1 LVSSLFLRYL
11 VLALPLILS
20 ACSSIKTQSEN
31 GATPTPSLL
40 IIDSS
45 TASSDAYLAPIRF
58 SANNPESL
66 PQPGSEIPTES
77 ELDYSPESELE
88 INSSTEDEV
97 TDNLW
102 DRVRNQ
108 FSLDLDLES
117 SRIDSELKWFARHQS
132 YLNRVSDRSA
142 RYLYFIMEQIEA
154 RGMPGEMALLPIV
167 ESAFEPFAYSHGRA
181 AGVWQFIPG
190 TGHIYGLKQ
199 DWWHDGR
206 RDIRRS
212 TIAALKFLEGLSREF
227 GGDWMLA
234 LAAYNSGAGTVR
246 KAIRKNKRK
255 GLPTDFLSLSLPK
268 ETRAYAPKLIALA
281 RLLKDPEKYGVS
293 FPAIENTPY
302 FAVIETGGQMDL
314 SQAAEMA
321 DVDLEEIY
329 RLNPQFN
336 QWATNPNGPHEIL
349 VPTSQQD
356 IFKTRLAELPA
367 NQRIK
372 WQRYKIRSGDSL
384 ISIAKKFH
392 TTPDALKQVNPIRNN
407 LLRAGDMLLIP
418 TAFKNANTY
427 AFSAA
432 NRLSKKQALTRG
444 AKGSKKLNY
453 TVQSGDSFWS
463 LSKKHKVSVGKIAK
477 WNGMAPKDPIKPG
490 QKLVIWSKTAS
501 INKNREI
508 IRKIRYRVRN
518 GDSLYLIADKFN
530 VKVKDINRWNQ
541 LKNKKYLQP
550 GEQLILYID
559 VTQGS

>member
-1 LVSSLFLRYL
+1 LVFSLLLRYL
-11 VLALPLILS
+11 VLVLPLVLS

-40 IIDSS
+40 MIDSS
-45 TASSDAYLAPIRF
+45 DIQPDTTRF
-58 SANNPESL
+58 SENT
-66 PQPGSEIPTES
+66 TES
-77 ELDYSPESELE
+77 WPTPDSEPSPESELGPETESELE
-88 INSSTEDEV
+88 IEPLAEDDV
-97 TDNLW
+97 NDNLW

-108 FSLDLDLES
+108 FSLNLELES

-227 GGDWMLA
+227 NGDWMLA

-302 FAVIETGGQMDL
+302 FAVVDTGGQIDL

-336 QWATNPNGPHEIL
+336 QWATSPNGPHEIL
-349 VPTSQQD
+349 VPASPQD
-356 IFKTRLAELPA
+356 IFMTRLAELPA

-418 TAFKNANTY
+418 TAFKNAKTY
-427 AFSAA
+427 AYSAA

-444 AKGSKKLNY
+444 AKGSKKLSY

-501 INKNREI
+501 INNNREI

>member
-1 LVSSLFLRYL
+1 MVFSLLLRYL
-11 VLALPLILS
+11 VLVLPLVLS

-40 IIDSS
+40 MIDSS
-45 TASSDAYLAPIRF
+45 DIQPDTTRF
-58 SANNPESL
+58 SENT
-66 PQPGSEIPTES
+66 TES
-77 ELDYSPESELE
+77 WPTPDSEPSPESELGPETESELE
-88 INSSTEDEV
+88 IEPLAEDDV
-97 TDNLW
+97 NDNLW

-108 FSLDLDLES
+108 FSLNLELES

-227 GGDWMLA
+227 NGDWMLA

-302 FAVIETGGQMDL
+302 FAVVDTGGQIDL

-336 QWATNPNGPHEIL
+336 QWATSPNGPHEIL
-349 VPTSQQD
+349 VPASQQD
-356 IFKTRLAELPA
+356 IFMTRLAELPA

-418 TAFKNANTY
+418 TAFKNAKTY
-427 AFSAA
+427 AYSAA

-444 AKGSKKLNY
+444 AKGSKKLSY

-501 INKNREI
+501 INNNREI

>member
-1 LVSSLFLRYL
+1 LVFSLFLRYL
-11 VLALPLILS
+11 VLALPLVLS
-20 ACSSIKTQSEN
+20 ACSSIETHPEN
-31 GATPTPSLL
+31 DATLVPDLL
-40 IIDSS
+40 IANSS
-45 TASSDAYLAPIRF
+45 ELVISSPYEVGR
-58 SANNPESL
+58 
-66 PQPGSEIPTES
+66 ES
-77 ELDYSPESELE
+77 EGTPEFEETTHLDLNES
-88 INSSTEDEV
+88 S
-97 TDNLW
+97 NLW

-132 YLNRVSDRSA
+132 YLNRVSNRSA

-181 AGVWQFIPG
+181 AGVWQFIPS
-190 TGHIYGLKQ
+190 TGHVYGLKQ

-227 GGDWMLA
+227 DGDWMLA

-293 FPAIENTPY
+293 FPVIQNTPY
-302 FAVIETGGQMDL
+302 FSVVETGGQMDL

-329 RLNPQFN
+329 KLNPQYN
-336 QWATNPNGPHEIL
+336 QWATSPNGPYELL
-349 VPTSQQD
+349 VPISQQD
-356 IFKTRLAELPA
+356 VFKARLLELPID
-367 NQRIK
+367 QRIK
-372 WQRYKIRSGDSL
+372 WQRYKIKSGDSL
-384 ISIAKKFH
+384 ILIAKKFH

-407 LLRAGDMLLIP
+407 LLRAGHMLLIP
-418 TAFKNANTY
+418 TAFKNPNSY
-427 AFSAA
+427 AYSAA

-444 AKGSKKLNY
+444 ARGSKKMNY
-453 TVQSGDSFWS
+453 TVRSGDSFWE

-477 WNGMAPKDPIKPG
+477 WNGMAPKDPLKPG
-490 QKLVIWSKTAS
+490 QKLVIWSKTEKV
-501 INKNREI
+501 NKNREI

-518 GDSLYLIADKFN
+518 GDSLHLIADKFN
-530 VKVKDINRWNQ
+530 VQVKDIKRWNQ
-541 LKNKKYLQP
+541 LKSKYLQP
-550 GEQLILYID
+550 GDRLVLYID
-559 VTQGS
+559 VTQAS

>member
-1 LVSSLFLRYL
+1 LVFSLLLRYL
-11 VLALPLILS
+11 VLALPLVLS

-40 IIDSS
+40 MIDSS
-45 TASSDAYLAPIRF
+45 DIQPDTTRF
-58 SANNPESL
+58 SENTTESW
-66 PQPGSEIPTES
+66 PIPDSEPSPES
-77 ELDYSPESELE
+77 ELGPEPESELE
-88 INSSTEDEV
+88 IEPLTEDDV
-97 TDNLW
+97 NDNLW

-108 FSLDLDLES
+108 FSLNLELES

-227 GGDWMLA
+227 NGDWMLA

-302 FAVIETGGQMDL
+302 FAVVDTGGQIDL

-321 DVDLEEIY
+321 EVDLEEIY

-336 QWATNPNGPHEIL
+336 QWATSPNGPHEIL
-349 VPTSQQD
+349 VPASQQD
-356 IFKTRLAELPA
+356 IFMTRLAELPA

-418 TAFKNANTY
+418 TAFKNAKTY
-427 AFSAA
+427 AYSAA

-444 AKGSKKLNY
+444 AKGSKKLSY

-501 INKNREI
+501 INNNREI

>member
-1 LVSSLFLRYL
+1 LVFSLFLRYL
-11 VLALPLILS
+11 VLALPLVLS
-20 ACSSIKTQSEN
+20 ACSSIETHPEN
-31 GATPTPSLL
+31 DATLVPDLL
-40 IIDSS
+40 IANSS
-45 TASSDAYLAPIRF
+45 ELVISSPYEVGR
-58 SANNPESL
+58 
-66 PQPGSEIPTES
+66 ES
-77 ELDYSPESELE
+77 EDTPEFEETTHLDLNES
-88 INSSTEDEV
+88 S
-97 TDNLW
+97 NLW

-132 YLNRVSDRSA
+132 YLNRVSNRSA

-181 AGVWQFIPG
+181 AGVWQFIPS
-190 TGHIYGLKQ
+190 TGHVYGLKQ

-227 GGDWMLA
+227 DGDWMLA

-293 FPAIENTPY
+293 FPVIQNTPY
-302 FAVIETGGQMDL
+302 FSVVETGGQMDL

-329 RLNPQFN
+329 KLNPQYN
-336 QWATNPNGPHEIL
+336 QWATSPNGPYELL
-349 VPTSQQD
+349 VPISQQD
-356 IFKTRLAELPA
+356 VFKARLLELPID
-367 NQRIK
+367 QRIK
-372 WQRYKIRSGDSL
+372 WQRYKIKSGDSL

-407 LLRAGDMLLIP
+407 LLRAGHMLLIP
-418 TAFKNANTY
+418 TAFKNPNSY
-427 AFSAA
+427 AYSAA

-444 AKGSKKLNY
+444 ARGSKKMNY
-453 TVQSGDSFWS
+453 TVRSGDSFWE

-477 WNGMAPKDPIKPG
+477 WNGMAPKDPLKPG
-490 QKLVIWSKTAS
+490 QKLVIWSKTEKV
-501 INKNREI
+501 NKNREI

-518 GDSLYLIADKFN
+518 GDSLHLIADKFN
-530 VKVKDINRWNQ
+530 VQVKDIKRWNQ
-541 LKNKKYLQP
+541 LKSKYLQP
-550 GEQLILYID
+550 GDRLVLYID
-559 VTQGS
+559 VTQAS

>member
-1 LVSSLFLRYL
+1 LVFSLFLRYL
-11 VLALPLILS
+11 VLALPLVLS
-20 ACSSIKTQSEN
+20 ACSSIETHPEN
-31 GATPTPSLL
+31 DATLVPDLL
-40 IIDSS
+40 IANSS
-45 TASSDAYLAPIRF
+45 ELVISSPYEVGR
-58 SANNPESL
+58 
-66 PQPGSEIPTES
+66 ES
-77 ELDYSPESELE
+77 EDTPEFEETTHLDLNES
-88 INSSTEDEV
+88 S
-97 TDNLW
+97 NLW

-132 YLNRVSDRSA
+132 YLNRVSNRSA

-181 AGVWQFIPG
+181 AGVWQFIPS
-190 TGHIYGLKQ
+190 TGHVYGLKQ

-227 GGDWMLA
+227 DGDWMLA

-293 FPAIENTPY
+293 FPVIQNTPY
-302 FAVIETGGQMDL
+302 FSVVETGGQMDL

-329 RLNPQFN
+329 KLNPQYN
-336 QWATNPNGPHEIL
+336 QWATSPNGPYELL
-349 VPTSQQD
+349 VPISQQD
-356 IFKTRLAELPA
+356 VFKARLLELPID
-367 NQRIK
+367 QRIK
-372 WQRYKIRSGDSL
+372 WQRYKIKSGDSL
-384 ISIAKKFH
+384 ILIAKKFH

-407 LLRAGDMLLIP
+407 LLRAGHMLLIP
-418 TAFKNANTY
+418 TAFKNPNSY
-427 AFSAA
+427 AYSAA

-444 AKGSKKLNY
+444 ARGSKKMNY
-453 TVQSGDSFWS
+453 TVRSGDSFWE

-477 WNGMAPKDPIKPG
+477 WNGMAPKDPLKPG
-490 QKLVIWSKTAS
+490 QKLVIWSKTEKV
-501 INKNREI
+501 NKNREI

-518 GDSLYLIADKFN
+518 GDSLHLIADKFN
-530 VKVKDINRWNQ
+530 VQVKDIKRWNQ
-541 LKNKKYLQP
+541 LKSKYLQP
-550 GEQLILYID
+550 GDRLVLYID
-559 VTQGS
+559 VTQAS

>member
-1 LVSSLFLRYL
+1 LVFSLLLRYL
-11 VLALPLILS
+11 VLVLPLVLS

-40 IIDSS
+40 MIDSS
-45 TASSDAYLAPIRF
+45 DIQPDTTRF
-58 SANNPESL
+58 SENT
-66 PQPGSEIPTES
+66 TES
-77 ELDYSPESELE
+77 WPTPDSEPSPESELGPETESELE
-88 INSSTEDEV
+88 IEPLAEDDV
-97 TDNLW
+97 NDNLW

-108 FSLDLDLES
+108 FSLNLELES

-227 GGDWMLA
+227 NGDWMLA

-302 FAVIETGGQMDL
+302 FAVVDTGGQIDL

-336 QWATNPNGPHEIL
+336 QWATSPNGPHEIL
-349 VPTSQQD
+349 VPASQQD
-356 IFKTRLAELPA
+356 IFMTRLAELPA

-418 TAFKNANTY
+418 TAFKNAKTY
-427 AFSAA
+427 AYSAA

-444 AKGSKKLNY
+444 AKGSKKLSY

-501 INKNREI
+501 INNNREI

>member
-1 LVSSLFLRYL
+1 LVFSLFLRYL

-45 TASSDAYLAPIRF
+45 IVSSDTKPHANRF
-58 SANNPESL
+58 GNNTAESW
-66 PQPGSEIPTES
+66 PQES
-77 ELDYSPESELE
+77 ETSPESELE
-88 INSSTEDEV
+88 SDPESESEIELITEDEV

-108 FSLDLDLES
+108 FSLNLDLES
-117 SRIDSELKWFARHQS
+117 SRIDAELKWFARHQS
-132 YLNRVSDRSA
+132 YLNRVSNRSA

-181 AGVWQFIPG
+181 AGVWQFIPS

-227 GGDWMLA
+227 NGDWMLA

-356 IFKTRLAELPA
+356 IFRTRLAALPA

-372 WQRYKIRSGDSL
+372 WQRYKIKSGDSL

-418 TAFKNANTY
+418 TAFKNAKTY

-444 AKGSKKLNY
+444 GEGSKKLNY

-463 LSKKHKVSVGKIAK
+463 LSKKHKVSVAKIAK

-490 QKLVIWSKTAS
+490 QKLVIWSKTVS

-550 GEQLILYID
+550 GEQLILYVD

>member
-1 LVSSLFLRYL
+1 MVFSLFLRYL
-11 VLALPLILS
+11 VLALPLVLS
-20 ACSSIKTQSEN
+20 ACSSIETHPEN
-31 GATPTPSLL
+31 DATLVPDLL
-40 IIDSS
+40 IANSS
-45 TASSDAYLAPIRF
+45 ELVISSPYEVGR
-58 SANNPESL
+58 
-66 PQPGSEIPTES
+66 ES
-77 ELDYSPESELE
+77 EGTPEFEETTHLDLNES
-88 INSSTEDEV
+88 S
-97 TDNLW
+97 NLW

-132 YLNRVSDRSA
+132 YLNRVSNRSA

-181 AGVWQFIPG
+181 AGVWQFIPS
-190 TGHIYGLKQ
+190 TGHVYGLKQ

-227 GGDWMLA
+227 DGDWMLA

-293 FPAIENTPY
+293 FPVIQNTPY
-302 FAVIETGGQMDL
+302 FSVVETGGQMDL

-329 RLNPQFN
+329 KLNPQYN
-336 QWATNPNGPHEIL
+336 QWATSPNGPYELL
-349 VPTSQQD
+349 VPISQQD
-356 IFKTRLAELPA
+356 VFKARLLELPID
-367 NQRIK
+367 QRIK
-372 WQRYKIRSGDSL
+372 WQRYKIKSGDSL

-407 LLRAGDMLLIP
+407 LLRAGHMLLIP
-418 TAFKNANTY
+418 TAFKNPNSY
-427 AFSAA
+427 AYSAA

-444 AKGSKKLNY
+444 ARGSKKMNY
-453 TVQSGDSFWS
+453 TVRSGDSFWE

-477 WNGMAPKDPIKPG
+477 WNGMAPKDPLKPG
-490 QKLVIWSKTAS
+490 QKLVIWSKTEKV
-501 INKNREI
+501 NKNREI

-518 GDSLYLIADKFN
+518 GDSLHLIADKFN
-530 VKVKDINRWNQ
+530 VQVKDIKRWNQ
-541 LKNKKYLQP
+541 LKSKYLQP
-550 GEQLILYID
+550 GDRLVLYID
-559 VTQGS
+559 VTQAS

>member
-1 LVSSLFLRYL
+1 LVFSLFLRYL
-11 VLALPLILS
+11 VLALPLVLS
-20 ACSSIKTQSEN
+20 ACSSIETHPEN
-31 GATPTPSLL
+31 DATLVPDLL
-40 IIDSS
+40 IANSS
-45 TASSDAYLAPIRF
+45 ELVISSPYEVGR
-58 SANNPESL
+58 
-66 PQPGSEIPTES
+66 ES
-77 ELDYSPESELE
+77 EGTPEFEETTHLDLNES
-88 INSSTEDEV
+88 S
-97 TDNLW
+97 NLW

-132 YLNRVSDRSA
+132 YLNRVSNRSA

-181 AGVWQFIPG
+181 AGVWQFIPS
-190 TGHIYGLKQ
+190 TGHVYGLKQ

-227 GGDWMLA
+227 DGDWMLA

-293 FPAIENTPY
+293 FPVIQNTPY
-302 FAVIETGGQMDL
+302 FSVVETGGQMDL

-329 RLNPQFN
+329 KLNPQYN
-336 QWATNPNGPHEIL
+336 QWATSPNGPYELL
-349 VPTSQQD
+349 VPISQQD
-356 IFKTRLAELPA
+356 VFKARLLELPID
-367 NQRIK
+367 QRIK
-372 WQRYKIRSGDSL
+372 WQRYKIKSGDSL

-407 LLRAGDMLLIP
+407 LLRAGHMLLIP
-418 TAFKNANTY
+418 TAFKNPNSY
-427 AFSAA
+427 AYSAA

-444 AKGSKKLNY
+444 ARGSKKMNY
-453 TVQSGDSFWS
+453 TVRSGDSFWE

-477 WNGMAPKDPIKPG
+477 WNGMAPKDPLKPG
-490 QKLVIWSKTAS
+490 QKLVIWSKTEKV
-501 INKNREI
+501 NKNREI

-518 GDSLYLIADKFN
+518 GDSLHLIADKFN
-530 VKVKDINRWNQ
+530 VQVKDIKRWNQ
-541 LKNKKYLQP
+541 LKSKYLQP
-550 GEQLILYID
+550 GDRLVLYID
-559 VTQGS
+559 VTQAS